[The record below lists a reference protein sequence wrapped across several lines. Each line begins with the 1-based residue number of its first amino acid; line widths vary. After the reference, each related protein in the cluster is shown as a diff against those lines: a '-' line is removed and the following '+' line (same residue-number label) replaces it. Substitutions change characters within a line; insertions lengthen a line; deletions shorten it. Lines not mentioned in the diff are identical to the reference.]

1 MMHIMNKNIF
11 VGILSLLF
19 LLGASNV
26 YAQYDNTLFSLPTV
40 IQKNQINPAYIP
52 KMKYHAGFPGLSSSY
67 VGFGNSGFRYNQMF
81 NRRAD
86 DSLVFDKASLLS
98 ALKEKNNLHLNISNQ
113 WLNAGYKWKDYY
125 FSLSVSDVVSL
136 DFNFPKSLFELALN
150 GNGENTGTALDLGH
164 TSLRYLHYREYALG
178 AAWELDKK
186 LNVGAK
192 VKFLFG
198 KSAINTSDFDLL
210 LTTTDNTFYITTE
223 ANVDASSAIPSSW
236 YDDNSDIKNSEY
248 LFYSGNFG
256 LAFDFGATYKYNSKF
271 SFAASVLDLGYIQY
285 ERYAKH
291 HENKN
296 LNWSFQGFDIWN
308 FEGMDTTQLEEE
320 FSNIGD
326 SLQNKLD
333 LTTTNER
340 FKTMLN
346 GKVYL
351 SGSYNLS
358 NKEEI
363 GVLLRSEFYN
373 SVWRPS
379 FTASYA
385 YKVNS
390 QLSAVAAY
398 SIASRSYFNIGLGVV
413 YNYAPVQVYIST
425 DNVIGVFVPDAVHQA
440 NFHLGVNIIFPE
452 KSSGRSLIE

>member
-1 MMHIMNKNIF
+1 MFLSFLIL
-11 VGILSLLF
+11 GISTEVF
-19 LLGASNV
+19 S
-26 YAQYDNTLFSLPTV
+26 QYDNTIYSLPTV

-52 KMKYHAGFPGLSSSY
+52 KMKYHFGVPGLSSSY
-67 VGFGNSGFRYNQMF
+67 IGFGNSGFRYNQMF
-81 NRRAD
+81 SRRAD
-86 DSLVFDKASLLS
+86 DSLVFEKESLLN
-98 ALKEKNNLHLNISNQ
+98 ALKEKNNFHLNVSNQ
-113 WLNAGYKWKDYY
+113 WLSGGYKWKDYY
-125 FSLSVSDVVSL
+125 FSLSVSDIVTL

-150 GNGENTGTALDLGH
+150 GNGDNIGKTMDLGH

-198 KSAINTSDFDLL
+198 KSAINTRDFDLL
-210 LTTTDNTFYITTE
+210 LTTSENTFYLTTE
-223 ANVDASSAIPSSW
+223 ANIDASTAIPSSW
-236 YDDNSDIKNSEY
+236 YDDNSSIKNSEY

-256 LAFDFGATYKYNSKF
+256 LAFDLGATYKYNSKF
-271 SFAASVLDLGYIQY
+271 SFAASVIDLGYIQY

-296 LNWSFQGFDIWN
+296 LNWTFQGFDLWS

-320 FSNIGD
+320 FNNIGD
-326 SLQNKLD
+326 SLQAKLD
-333 LTTTNER
+333 LTTSGER
-340 FKTMLN
+340 FRTMLN

-351 SGSYNLS
+351 SANYNLS
-358 NKEEI
+358 NKEEV
-363 GVLLRSEFYN
+363 GALLRSEFYN
-373 SVWRPS
+373 NVWRPS
-379 FTASYA
+379 FTATYA

-390 QLSAVAAY
+390 QFSAVAAY
-398 SIASRSYFNIGLGVV
+398 SIASRSYFNIGVGLV
-413 YNYAPVQVYIST
+413 YNYAPVQVYLST
-425 DNVIGVFVPDAVHQA
+425 DNLIGVFVPDMYHAA